1 MFNYVALESEDD
13 AQFTK
18 LENQRQHRAPACPLL
33 PRHAT
38 CLIFSLPVLFASVV
52 LMCTQT
58 CPEVKTSAL
67 DTAEKW
73 EEVCRQTCIQAAF
86 IRVAALWAEEVNG
99 Q

>member
-1 MFNYVALESEDD
+1 
-13 AQFTK
+13 
-18 LENQRQHRAPACPLL
+18 
-33 PRHAT
+33 
-38 CLIFSLPVLFASVV
+38 
-52 LMCTQT
+52 MCTQT

-99 Q
+99 QFLEADLTLIRLLAGGCKNDAA